1 MEKGVRLFWLSA
13 VMALVLLAAG
23 PALALDK
30 YEARLEVDKA
40 AILVQQFMGSPDAG
54 APRWLLRRSKAVIVI
69 PDMVKAGFVV
79 GGKYGHGVVVA
90 RKADGSWSPPSFIRT
105 AGASVG
111 FQIGAQA
118 MDLFLVV
125 VNQKGLDGILN
136 NQVKFGV
143 DASVVAGPWGRATE
157 AGLSAA
163 SLKADIYSYSRSMG
177 AFAGASLEG
186 SGIET
191 DVEANTAYYGRPVGV
206 REILT
211 GNTIVP
217 PAEAA
222 RLIQALTHFD
232 KLPVKK

>member
-1 MEKGVRLFWLSA
+1 MAKGVRLFWLIA
-13 VMALVLLAAG
+13 AMVLVLIPAG

-30 YEARLEVDKA
+30 NEARLEVDKA
-40 AILVQQFMGSPDAG
+40 AILVQQFMGSPDSN
-54 APRWLLRRSKAVIVI
+54 APRWLLRRSKAVVII

-105 AGASVG
+105 GSASVG

-118 MDLFLVV
+118 MDLFMVV

-136 NQVKFGV
+136 NQIKFGV

-157 AGLSAA
+157 AGLTAA
-163 SLKADIYSYSRSMG
+163 SLKADIYSYSRSKG

-186 SGIET
+186 GGIET
-191 DVEANTAYYGRPVGV
+191 DYEANTAYYGRTLTV
-206 REILT
+206 REILA
-211 GNTIVP
+211 GSKVAP
-217 PAEAA
+217 PPEAK
-222 RLIQALTHFD
+222 RLMDALTHFD
-232 KLPVKK
+232 NMPPK

>member
-1 MEKGVRLFWLSA
+1 MAKGVRLFWLIA
-13 VMALVLLAAG
+13 AMALALLTAG
-23 PALALDK
+23 PALAIDK
-30 YEARLEVDKA
+30 NEARLEVDKA
-40 AILVQQFMGSPDAG
+40 AILVQQFMGSPDSN
-54 APRWLLRRSKAVIVI
+54 APRWLLRRSKAVVII

-90 RKADGSWSPPSFIRT
+90 RKADGTWSPPSFIRT

-118 MDLFLVV
+118 MDLFMVV

-163 SLKADIYSYSRSMG
+163 SLKADIYSYSRSKG

-191 DVEANTAYYGRPVGV
+191 DAEANKAYYGRALSV

-232 KLPVKK
+232 KLPLKK